1 MSKGVGAGQGMGGMW
16 EAAGPH
22 SQSSPPPSSGLRPS
36 FAVLLLLS
44 AAWLL
49 ALLSV
54 NSDTLLFHYLFAACN
69 CIQVPG
75 RPMPGEPHGDG
86 RGSVAVGAPMGADTA
101 AASCLPGP
109 PHLPLLRGA

>member
-1 MSKGVGAGQGMGGMW
+1 MWAARDKQSGFVPGG
-16 EAAGPH
+16 GTITH
-22 SQSSPPPSSGLRPS
+22 SPPWSPSSGVRPS

-69 CIQVPG
+69 CIQVVASPD
-75 RPMPGEPHGDG
+75 RWEAQGDG
-86 RGSVAVGAPMGADTA
+86 VWG
-101 AASCLPGP
+101 
-109 PHLPLLRGA
+109 

>member
-1 MSKGVGAGQGMGGMW
+1 MRLSGRASRRKAQCECGQQGISSLVLFRG
-16 EAAGPH
+16 EAL
-22 SQSSPPPSSGLRPS
+22 SLTTPPWSPSSGVRPS

-69 CIQVPG
+69 CIQVVVSPG
-75 RPMPGEPHGDG
+75 SWEAQEDG
-86 RGSVAVGAPMGADTA
+86 VWG
-101 AASCLPGP
+101 
-109 PHLPLLRGA
+109 